1 MHCYHLQHPLNEGNL
16 EIMYYIIQGRLHI
29 ETWVFTGRPWP
40 RKKIII
46 YKIL

>member
-29 ETWVFTGRPWP
+29 ET
-40 RKKIII
+40 
-46 YKIL
+46 YKGMEFILFYSQV